1 MHTAIFNVYCM
12 QSRPEGGKSNASEH
26 SALEAFSS
34 TEAKQSGEESL
45 KAEDARQGVHRP
57 IQICLEKCSCTADCS
72 TRGKWSTRGYRLR
85 AVPPQQLLASSL
97 CSQAPAPA
105 RQPLHLMACFNG
117 SREKKQGWKAI
128 LGADQRGTLW
138 AHTFAAEGAS
148 DTGGGRC
155 SAFFK
160 MFILGLILPAG
171 STSSTHMSL
180 ACHWQAVS
188 QHIAIETGKCK
199 IMT

>member
-1 MHTAIFNVYCM
+1 MPVSTLP
-12 QSRPEGGKSNASEH
+12 SRCFQ
-26 SALEAFSS
+26 ALRPS
-34 TEAKQSGEESL
+34 KPSGEESL
-45 KAEDARQGVHRP
+45 KAEDASLGVHRP

-72 TRGKWSTRGYRLR
+72 TGGKWSTQGYLLR
-85 AVPPQQLLASSL
+85 ADPARQLLESSL
-97 CSQAPAPA
+97 CSQAPAPD
-105 RQPLHLMACFNG
+105 RQPLHLTACFNG
-117 SREKKQGWKAI
+117 SREQNQGWEAI
-128 LGADQRGTLW
+128 LGAVQWETFW

-160 MFILGLILPAG
+160 MFILGLILPAA
-171 STSSTHMSL
+171 SISSTHMSL

-188 QHIAIETGKCK
+188 QRVAMETGKCK